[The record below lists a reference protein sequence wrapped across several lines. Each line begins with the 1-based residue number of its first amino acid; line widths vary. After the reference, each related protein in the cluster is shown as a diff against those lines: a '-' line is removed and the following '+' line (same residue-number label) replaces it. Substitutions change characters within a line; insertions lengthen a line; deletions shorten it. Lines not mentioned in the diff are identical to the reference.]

1 MKRLRVKPGST
12 ATPSSP
18 RSESE
23 QSRDVKSSTVVCVDP
38 LNTTSLPGWVVI
50 SVRPSGVNASAV
62 GAPTDVT
69 SSSLKPGGSVTASA
83 TGTPPTSTPPTTKAT
98 TTSDRTAEPTGPP
111 DRADSGFDY
120 HMYPRG

>member
-69 SSSLKPGGSVTASA
+69 SSSVKPGGSVTAGYAAGAPAMSI
-83 TGTPPTSTPPTTKAT
+83 PPTTKAT

-120 HMYPRG
+120 HMYPR